1 MLDMYKKIAGKEGL
15 EDAGTYMSDMAKA
28 RKEMYTDY
36 SYLEDTKLYEVI
48 YNDPTSGKSIEAEI
62 DDVNL
67 VYKDNDIDID
77 PDKSTIDIIFTDP
90 TSGEDKT
97 VNTSIKNVS
106 PMV

>member
-1 MLDMYKKIAGKEGL
+1 MARSVTTRGL
-15 EDAGTYMSDMAKA
+15 IEAVRSLIDEA
-28 RKEMYTDY
+28 
-36 SYLEDTKLYEVI
+36 
-48 YNDPTSGKSIEAEI
+48 NEAEI